1 MVIAA
6 LAWGLMAWL
15 ALLQPRP
22 RDRHGL
28 LTMEFKRFLGEVVLL
43 PCQLVRA
50 GGRLLYRL
58 LRWNPWVDVL
68 CRAVGVLRQLS
79 FP

>member
-6 LAWGLMAWL
+6 LAWGLKTWL
-15 ALLQPRP
+15 ALLQPRR
-22 RDRHGL
+22 RDRHRL
-28 LTMEFKRFLGEVVLL
+28 LTMEFRTFLAEVVLL

-50 GGRLLYRL
+50 GGRLVYRL

-68 CRAVGVLRQLS
+68 CRAVEVLRQMG